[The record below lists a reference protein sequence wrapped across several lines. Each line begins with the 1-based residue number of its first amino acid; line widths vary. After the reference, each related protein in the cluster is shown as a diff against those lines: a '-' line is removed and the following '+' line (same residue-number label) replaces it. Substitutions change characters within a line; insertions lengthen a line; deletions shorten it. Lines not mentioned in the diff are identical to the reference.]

1 VRVAIVLRVA
11 VPIPPSGQQAEIV
24 HGDQRATVVEVG
36 GGLRDYHVGE
46 RPVLDGYGVS
56 AQCTWG
62 RGQLLL
68 PWPNRIADGRYEIG
82 GQPQQLA
89 LTEPEQHNAI
99 HGLTRWSAWKLDQP
113 APDRVLAEHLLHPQ
127 PGYPFTLRCQAS
139 YRLSTDG
146 LTVQMSVGNLSQRP
160 APVGLG
166 AHPYLLVG
174 DAGVGTASVRIP
186 AETRLLADHR
196 GIPTGR
202 VPAQENG
209 DDFRRL
215 RRIGDAILDAAYTD
229 LIRDSDGLARVLLST
244 PDGAE
249 VTVWADPTWPFLQVF
264 TGDAMPE
271 AERRR
276 SIAIEPMTCAP
287 NAFNSGDGLR
297 LLAPDET
304 LAGSWGIRVPPSQ
317 RQRER

>member
-1 VRVAIVLRVA
+1 VLVVA
-11 VPIPPSGQQAEIV
+11 VPIPPSGRQAEIV

-36 GGLRDYHVGE
+36 GGLRDYRIGE
-46 RPVLDGYGVS
+46 RPVLDGYDVS

-62 RGQLLL
+62 RGQLLV

-99 HGLTRWSAWKLDQP
+99 HGLTRWSAWELDQP
-113 APDRVLAEHLLHPQ
+113 APDRVLAAHVLHPQ
-127 PGYPFTLRCQAS
+127 PGYPFTLRCQAA
-139 YRLSTDG
+139 YRLSADG
-146 LTVQMSVGNLSQRP
+146 LAVEMSVTNLSARP

-174 DAGVGTASVRIP
+174 DAGVGAASVRIP

-196 GIPTGR
+196 GIPIGR
-202 VPAQENG
+202 VPVQANG

-215 RRIGDAILDAAYTD
+215 RQIGDAVLDAAYTD
-229 LIRDSDGLARVLLST
+229 LIRAADGLARAWLST

-249 VTVWADPTWPFLQVF
+249 VMVWADPTWPFLQVF
-264 TGDAMPE
+264 TGDAMPA

-304 LAGSWGIRVPPSQ
+304 LTGTWGIRV
-317 RQRER
+317 RQHPGQSE